1 MNPRKEEGVAL
12 RLTEVGPRD
21 GLQNER
27 HILAVED
34 KVELIDRLV
43 AAGAREVEIG
53 SFVHPRWVPQMTD
66 TDEVAARIRRKEG
79 VLYWGLIPNMR
90 GLERAMDAGLSH
102 VAVVMSAS
110 ESHNLKNINRTREQS
125 LKEIREIAKIIR
137 SKGMVLRSYISTAF
151 GCPYEGSID
160 FSVVMEL
167 AERLLDLGVEG
178 VSLGDTI
185 GVGNPLLI
193 REGCLR
199 ALDHFGVEKVILH
212 LHDTQ
217 GLALANALVAV
228 ECGIRR
234 LDSSIG
240 GMGGC
245 PYAPGASGNVG
256 SEDVI
261 NLLRVLGIDSGYD
274 LDRLVQI
281 SHWLE
286 DSFDITVSSKY
297 YRYAYANACFKAS
310 AIRLEGP

>member
-1 MNPRKEEGVAL
+1 MNQQREDDVSL

-27 HILAVED
+27 HLLGVGD
-34 KVELIDRLV
+34 KVDLIDRLV

-53 SFVHPRWVPQMTD
+53 SFVHPRWVPQMTN

-125 LKEIREIAKIIR
+125 LKEIREISKIIR

-151 GCPYEGSID
+151 GCPYEGEID

-261 NLLRVLGIDSGYD
+261 NLLHALGFDAGYD

-286 DSFDITVSSKY
+286 ESFDIAISSKY
-297 YRYAYANACFKAS
+297 YRYAYANACFNAS
-310 AIRLEGP
+310 AIHSKAP